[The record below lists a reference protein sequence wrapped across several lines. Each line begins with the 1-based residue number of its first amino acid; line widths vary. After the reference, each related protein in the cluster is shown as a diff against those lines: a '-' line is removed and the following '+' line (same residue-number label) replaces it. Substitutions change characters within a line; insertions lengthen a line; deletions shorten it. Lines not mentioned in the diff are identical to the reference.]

1 VFGGDS
7 VIVQEIE
14 IFNSPENIVIE
25 GNDEVFSS
33 TLESYQITINPN
45 NSIEWNV
52 EGETISESDENTI
65 QVLWGNEG
73 VGYVEVTETNTNGCS
88 TTSTLEVTI
97 SNKPTN
103 IYEYNTT
110 RKLIKTINL
119 LGQEIKPQ
127 KNQSYI
133 EIYDDGT
140 RKRKI
145 IIE

>member
-1 VFGGDS
+1 MIRKIVDS
-7 VIVQEIE
+7 QKLNEVILNLLVEKFPDGYSDKDIIAFRNAQNEYIE
-14 IFNSPENIVIE
+14 
-25 GNDEVFSS
+25 D
-33 TLESYQITINPN
+33 
-45 NSIEWNV
+45 
-52 EGETISESDENTI
+52 
-65 QVLWGNEG
+65 
-73 VGYVEVTETNTNGCS
+73 VEVTETDTNGCS

-97 SNKPTN
+97 SNEPTN

>member
-1 VFGGDS
+1 MFYHFEIIIISVGG
-7 VIVQEIE
+7 
-14 IFNSPENIVIE
+14 NNNIIIE
-25 GNDEVFSS
+25 GNNEVLSS

-52 EGETISESDENTI
+52 NGETISEVNGNTI
-65 QVLWGNEG
+65 QVLWGDEG
-73 VGYVEVTETNTNGCS
+73 IGYVEVTETDNNGCS

-97 SNKPTN
+97 SNEPTN

-127 KNQSYI
+127 KNQPYI
-133 EIYDDGT
+133 EIFDDGT